1 MRYFQIPDPQPLPG
15 IVKDLPPDAPPDA
28 KPEVAT
34 VSFAELHSSFVWGDD
49 AWLASGDAAEAHARC
64 MAALA
69 DAKPGAWVGLNGDDF
84 DIYKPILLA
93 AGSQMDPRNPARAA
107 LLSARVAL
115 IAPVLRA
122 TAKPPK
128 PEEDP
133 DNA

>member
-1 MRYFQIPDPQPLPG
+1 MRYFKIPDPQPLPG
-15 IVKDLPPDAPPDA
+15 LSKDPAPDAPDA
-28 KPEVAT
+28 APEPAT

-84 DIYKPILLA
+84 DLYKPILLK
-93 AGSQMDPRNPARAA
+93 AGSQMDPRNPARSA

-122 TAKPPK
+122 TDKPPK
-128 PEEDP
+128 QEDP
-133 DNA
+133 ADD